1 MDVFAIVIELAVL
14 LNNLI
19 VLSGI
24 EITIGDQRKPIAVL
38 KKSIIKILISEKK
51 PLEMNTK

>member
-19 VLSGI
+19 VLAGI